1 MAVYNDA
8 HDHLTFETALAELVK
23 AGYPRDLL
31 ALRYDSS
38 YPIRGLILEI
48 KTGNFLKCD
57 SFGHVSKCYHGSREI
72 SKKEMADLYPSLMI
86 DPTNTARY
94 YSVDTLYSVCE
105 AGLYRQMVD
114 YLEKS
119 VVDVSFVNLFQDV
132 RETVDR
138 IHRNG
143 MLK

>member
-1 MAVYNDA
+1 VYNDA
-8 HDHLTFETALAELVK
+8 HDNLTFEIALAELVK
-23 AGYPRDLL
+23 AGYPAALL
-31 ALRYDSS
+31 NLSYDAT

-72 SKKEMADLYPSLMI
+72 PKKMMAELYPSLMI

-114 YLEKS
+114 FLEKS
-119 VVDVSFVNLFQDV
+119 EVDVSFINMFQDV
-132 RETVDR
+132 RDTVDR